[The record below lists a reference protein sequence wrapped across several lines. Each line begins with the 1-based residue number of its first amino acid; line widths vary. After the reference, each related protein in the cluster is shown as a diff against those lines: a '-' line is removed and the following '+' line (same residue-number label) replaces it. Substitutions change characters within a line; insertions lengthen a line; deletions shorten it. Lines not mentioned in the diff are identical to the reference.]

1 MKSRRTPSRRD
12 PTISLINIVFLILI
26 FFMVSSTL
34 SRTSSVGLEFV
45 QTERLECCAGAHVL
59 QVNAEGE
66 LFENGQPIEEAQ
78 VYLDARPA
86 DDQTVRIVPDKA
98 LPAQDLLRL
107 IGDLRARGAE
117 RVVVITENRQGS
129 GQG

>member
-34 SRTSSVGLEFV
+34 SRTSSAGLEFV
-45 QTERLECCAGAHVL
+45 QTEGLECCAGAHVL

-66 LFENGQPIEEAQ
+66 LFENDRPIEDPQ
-78 VYLDARPA
+78 LYLDARPA
-86 DDQTVRIVPDKA
+86 DDRSVRIVPDNA

-107 IGDLRARGAE
+107 ISDLRARGAE

-129 GQG
+129 DQR